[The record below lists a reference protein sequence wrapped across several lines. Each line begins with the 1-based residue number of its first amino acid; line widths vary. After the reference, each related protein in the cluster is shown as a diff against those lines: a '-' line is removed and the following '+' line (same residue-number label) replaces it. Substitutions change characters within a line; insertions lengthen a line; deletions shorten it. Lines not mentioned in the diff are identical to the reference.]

1 MAVNT
6 TEVSNV
12 FASMMAD
19 IKTVLNAEFDANRL
33 TSDLYAK
40 GLLSTIQQTMQ
51 LATSQVQ
58 QQPLIDAQV
67 AKTNADEALA
77 LNQSTQLT
85 NQKQLIDAQ
94 VAKTNADEAFALNQ
108 STQLTNSVDFNNK
121 IKALG
126 SYSDMIGTMGAGTL
140 LITTDMW
147 TAYFNMVSDL
157 NSAMGVNPAN
167 TTVTKA

>member
-67 AKTNADEALA
+67 AKTNADEA
-77 LNQSTQLT
+77 
-85 NQKQLIDAQ
+85 
-94 VAKTNADEAFALNQ
+94 FALNQ

-121 IKALG
+121 IKSLS

-157 NSAMGVNPAN
+157 NSAMGANPAN

>member
-67 AKTNADEALA
+67 AKTNADEA
-77 LNQSTQLT
+77 
-85 NQKQLIDAQ
+85 
-94 VAKTNADEAFALNQ
+94 FALNQ

-157 NSAMGVNPAN
+157 NSAMGANPAN